1 MIKRGVQ
8 VVVPTFSTIPLSTL
22 QAYTNAR
29 ALIRQK
35 KFIGKKGGGE
45 SRCYPFVSLQFLS
58 GLPPS
63 RNPFASINVVIL

>member
-1 MIKRGVQ
+1 MIKRDAQ
-8 VVVPTFSTIPLSTL
+8 VVLPKFSKIPLSTL
-22 QAYTNAR
+22 RVYTNAR

-45 SRCYPFVSLQFLS
+45 SRCDPFVSLQFLS

-63 RNPFASINVVIL
+63 RNPFASIKVIIL